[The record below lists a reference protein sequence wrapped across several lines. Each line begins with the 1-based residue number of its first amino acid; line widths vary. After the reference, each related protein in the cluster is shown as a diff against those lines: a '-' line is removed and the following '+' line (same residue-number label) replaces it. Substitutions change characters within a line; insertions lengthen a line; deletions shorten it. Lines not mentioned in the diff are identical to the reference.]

1 MQTKTITFPDGRT
14 VCAIGQGTWNIGKSI
29 SKSRE
34 ETEAL
39 LTGIDLG
46 MEIIDT
52 AELYGNEE
60 FIGSVIKNVRH
71 KVFLISKVL
80 PENANTSGTIKAC
93 EASLQ
98 RLGTDYLDMYL
109 LHWKGWHPFAETV
122 EAMQEL
128 QKAGKIKSWGVSNID
143 IDDMSKIY
151 SLPGGNECATNQ
163 VLYNLSER
171 GVEYDLIP
179 WSSQK
184 AMPVMAYS
192 PVGEGR
198 LTKHP
203 VIERISQKHFVT
215 PAQIAL
221 AWTIRQPGIISIPK
235 AGKVNH
241 VKDNYGSLSIVL
253 DNDDLQ
259 ELDNAFPPPT
269 GKIPLAGW

>member
-1 MQTKTITFPDGRT
+1 MESKRISFPNGRG
-14 VCAIGQGTWNIGKSI
+14 VCAIGQGTWNIGKSAAK
-29 SKSRE
+29 SKE

-60 FIGSVIKNVRH
+60 FIGKVIKGLRD

-80 PENANTSGTIKAC
+80 PENGSRHGTIRAC
-93 EASLQ
+93 EASLK

-109 LHWKGWHPFAETV
+109 LHWKGRHPFADTV
-122 EAMQEL
+122 AAMQEL
-128 QKAGKIKSWGVSNID
+128 QQAGKIKSWGVSNID
-143 IDDMSKIY
+143 TEDMKMIY
-151 SLPGGNECATNQ
+151 TLSGGNGCATNQ

-179 WSSQK
+179 WSNK
-184 AMPVMAYS
+184 VGMPVMAYS

-203 VIERISQKHFVT
+203 VLERIARKHGT
-215 PAQIAL
+215 TSAQIAL
-221 AWTIRQPGIISIPK
+221 AWTIRLPGIISIPK
-235 AGKVNH
+235 AGKVQH
-241 VKDNYGSLSIVL
+241 VKDNFASLSIVL
-253 DNDDLQ
+253 DADDLQ
-259 ELDNAFPPPT
+259 ELDKAFPPPT
-269 GKIPLAGW
+269 EKIPLAGW

>member
-1 MQTKTITFPDGRT
+1 METKRITFPDGRT
-14 VCAIGQGTWNIGKSI
+14 VCAIGQGTWNIGKSAAK
-29 SKSRE
+29 SKE
-34 ETEAL
+34 EAEAL

-46 MEIIDT
+46 IEIIDT

-60 FIGSVIKNVRH
+60 FIGKVIKGVRD
-71 KVFLISKVL
+71 KIFLISKVL
-80 PENANTSGTIKAC
+80 PENASSYGTVKAC

-109 LHWKGWHPFAETV
+109 LHWKGRHRFADTV
-122 EAMQEL
+122 AAMQEL
-128 QKAGKIKSWGVSNID
+128 QQAGKIKSWGVSNID
-143 IDDMSKIY
+143 VEDMETIY

-179 WSSQK
+179 WSWQK
-184 AMPVMAYS
+184 RMPVMAYS

-198 LTKHP
+198 LIKHP
-203 VIERISQKHFVT
+203 VVERIAGKHGAT

-221 AWTIRQPGIISIPK
+221 AWTIRQPSIISIPK
-235 AGKVNH
+235 AGKVQH
-241 VKDNYGSLSIVL
+241 VKDNYSSLSIVL
-253 DNDDLQ
+253 DADDLQ

-269 GKIPLAGW
+269 KKIPLAGW